1 MGKARQRPISSVGT
15 PLKATH
21 LQPGDCVSSDQL
33 ESNSPG
39 RIAVSKGKVS
49 TNFYHACTFFID
61 HASNKVHITMSHST
75 GADEAV
81 QAKHCFERLAAEHNV
96 QIKHY
101 HSDNGVYAS
110 QAFKSSCDAL
120 HQKYSFSGVG
130 TKHQNGVVERM
141 IGTIT
146 RRAQSMLLHD
156 TLLWPDIITEDLWP
170 FALKMAVDMHNATP
184 GISGLSPD
192 EIFSGQ
198 KSTKSHFT
206 DFHPFGCPVFVLEA
220 SLQNG
225 HKIPKWKPRS
235 RMGVYL
241 GFSPNH
247 AMSVPL
253 VLNTT
258 TGLISPQYHVVFD
271 NSFSTTKCL

>member
-75 GADEAV
+75 GADEAIK
-81 QAKHCFERLAAEHNV
+81 AKHRFERLAAEHNV
-96 QIKHY
+96 QFRHY

-130 TKHQNGVVERM
+130 AKHQNGVAERM

-146 RRAQSMLLHD
+146 RRARSMLLHA

-170 FALKMAVDMHNATP
+170 FSLKMAVDVHNATP
-184 GISGLSPD
+184 GISGLS
-192 EIFSGQ
+192 
-198 KSTKSHFT
+198 
-206 DFHPFGCPVFVLEA
+206 
-220 SLQNG
+220 
-225 HKIPKWKPRS
+225 
-235 RMGVYL
+235 
-241 GFSPNH
+241 
-247 AMSVPL
+247 
-253 VLNTT
+253 
-258 TGLISPQYHVVFD
+258 
-271 NSFSTTKCL
+271 